1 MHFTPTAR
9 LRLTHR
15 LPQLEGFASP
25 APIIYNHSNKKTAP
39 SWVRRRAF
47 GLSWYLKLKTH

>member
-15 LPQLEGFASP
+15 LPQLEGFAAP
-25 APIIYNHSNKKTAP
+25 APIYNHSNKKTASSP
-39 SWVRRRAF
+39 MRRRAF

>member
-15 LPQLEGFASP
+15 LPQLEGFAAP
-25 APIIYNHSNKKTAP
+25 APIIYNHSNKTSTIIVTKRP
-39 SWVRRRAF
+39 PPHR
-47 GLSWYLKLKTH
+47 